1 MDTHGE
7 KKMNAG
13 VFGIVTIF
21 AGFSNS
27 ICGIG
32 TGNIAIPYLSQY
44 VADKKATGISVA
56 STVVACVIGTLA
68 YIYCGWN
75 AATLQKYSLGYVCMP
90 IFVTVSIG
98 IIMAVPFGYK
108 FLERLDLK

>member
-13 VFGIVTIF
+13 VFVIVSIF

-32 TGNIAIPYLSQY
+32 TGNIAIPYLS
-44 VADKKATGISVA
+44 
-56 STVVACVIGTLA
+56 
-68 YIYCGWN
+68 
-75 AATLQKYSLGYVCMP
+75 
-90 IFVTVSIG
+90 
-98 IIMAVPFGYK
+98 
-108 FLERLDLK
+108 